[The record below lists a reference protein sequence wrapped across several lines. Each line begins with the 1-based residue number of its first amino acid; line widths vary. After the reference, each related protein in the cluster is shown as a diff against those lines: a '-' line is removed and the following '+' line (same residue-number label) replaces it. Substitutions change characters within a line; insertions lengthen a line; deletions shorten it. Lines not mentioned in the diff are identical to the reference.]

1 MVVNRDLS
9 FIMRGL
15 HITIIFIIL
24 PFLCFCQVENGGVII
39 DFETLPGQPPSD
51 GLIISDQYKASFG
64 LSFELEGG
72 GNPVIAEVGG
82 PATAFGSAAGNDTP
96 LPGNDMGRFFITDD
110 GRLSGNISP
119 PMILK
124 FDIPIDSFSG
134 CIVDIDFGEQFII
147 HARDIN
153 ENIILADTIRDG
165 DAGTGDG
172 ILTCWGFNLP
182 GCEGAIHSI
191 RFAGTRN
198 NNGAFGL
205 GLDNFTFFYTGLQ
218 IDVRVEDATCISL
231 GEINITPSRNER
243 YTYSIDG
250 TNFSESGFFDQLDPG
265 SYRIDVIDQEDC
277 QTFVNIDVEPP
288 RLAEVIP
295 LVESTRCGED
305 NGSVILNLIPQIGNT
320 YSIDGINLSDDNAFN
335 NLQSGDYTYT
345 VVDDNGCLY
354 SDDFTIEPS
363 VTPAIN
369 SVLTSIDSC
378 EESRGTIIIE
388 GMNGIGINGPLDYA
402 INDGAFIN
410 DNAFRNL
417 ATGEYSVS
425 IRDNQ
430 GCIATEFAFID
441 SSPIVTAGDIIIIE
455 PDCFEDNGVIE
466 VFGDGGTGTY
476 TYFLD
481 NEVQADSIFDNL
493 FIGSYDISIVDELG
507 CTYTESVTV
516 EQPTCPIYVPNVF
529 SPSVKNNG
537 KDEYFLPATN
547 ADYEVDIIQYLIYD
561 RWGELVFR
569 SGQYSIHTKQNS
581 LWWDGYFNGRPA
593 QAGVYT
599 YLIEVLHPNQSS
611 ELLTGDVTLLW

>member
-1 MVVNRDLS
+1 MK
-9 FIMRGL
+9 GL
-15 HITIIFIIL
+15 RITVIFIIL
-24 PFLCFCQVENGGVII
+24 PFICFCQVENGGVII
-39 DFETLPGQPPSD
+39 DFESLPGQPPSD
-51 GLIISDQYKASFG
+51 GLSIGDQYKASFG

-82 PATAFGSAAGNDTP
+82 QTTAFSSTAGGDTP

-110 GRLSGNISP
+110 GMLSGNFSP
-119 PMILK
+119 PMILR
-124 FDIPIDSFSG
+124 FEIPIDSFSG

-165 DAGTGDG
+165 DTGTGDG

-198 NNGAFGL
+198 NAGAFGL

-218 IDVRVEDATCISL
+218 IDVGVEDATCVSL

-250 TNFSESGFFDQLDPG
+250 NNFSESGFFDQLDPG
-265 SYRIDVIDQEDC
+265 FYRIDIIDQDDC
-277 QTFVNIDVEPP
+277 RTFVDIEVEPP
-288 RLAEVIP
+288 SFAEVVP
-295 LVESTRCGED
+295 LVESTTCGED
-305 NGSVILNLIPQIGNT
+305 NGSVILNLVPQIGNS
-320 YSIDGINLSDDNAFN
+320 YSIDGINIYDENTFIDLR
-335 NLQSGDYTYT
+335 SGDYTYT
-345 VVDDNGCLY
+345 VVDDNGCFY
-354 SDDFTIEPS
+354 SDDFTIESSVSPS
-363 VTPAIN
+363 IN
-369 SVLTSIDSC
+369 SISSSIDSC
-378 EESRGTIIIE
+378 EEGRGTIIIE
-388 GMNGIGINGPLDYA
+388 GINGIGINGPIEYA
-402 INDGAFIN
+402 INDGAFVI
-410 DNAFRNL
+410 DNEFSNL
-417 ATGEYSVS
+417 TTGDYSVS
-425 IRDNQ
+425 IRDSQ
-430 GCIATEFAFID
+430 GCLTIGSAFID
-441 SSPIVTAGDIIIIE
+441 SSPSLALRDIVITE

-466 VFGDGGTGTY
+466 VFGSGGTGTY

-481 NEVQADSIFDNL
+481 NEIQADSIFDNL
-493 FIGSYDISIVDELG
+493 IIGSYDISIIDELG
-507 CTYTESVTV
+507 CIYNESVNV

-537 KDEYFLPATN
+537 KDQYFLPATN
-547 ADYEVDIIQYLIYD
+547 VDYEVGIIRYLIYD

-581 LWWDGYFNGRPA
+581 LWWDGYFNGKPA
-593 QAGVYT
+593 EGGVYT
-599 YLIEVLHPNQSS
+599 YLIEVLHPNLSS